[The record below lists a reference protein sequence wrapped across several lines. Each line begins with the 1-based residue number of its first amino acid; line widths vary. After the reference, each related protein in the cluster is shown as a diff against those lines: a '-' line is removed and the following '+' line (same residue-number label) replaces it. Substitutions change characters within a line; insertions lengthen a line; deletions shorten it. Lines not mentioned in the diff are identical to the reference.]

1 VFLLHDKMKRST
13 MMLLFCLSILSTVA
27 FHPAFHPSNRAKT
40 VLQMGF
46 GSFVK
51 KRILGKGDDNEKDE
65 FDDVTPPSQP
75 TSQQDLTP
83 TIIPPQEERTPP
95 PTVTKSPRKPYPGA
109 ETAQDRINRV
119 KQGKMTDEEKQ
130 RFLATTLKNVAS
142 SGAKTA
148 GGGPYR
154 QPIPDGGP
162 SPPRVTRSSATP
174 FPKDSMLREVVTGR
188 RDPKAENEWAMSNK
202 KKKEYFEMV
211 TNPNRFNTFNAL
223 PNVNPAT
230 PTNPAPTQTP
240 VYSRYDT
247 GYSNSEIP
255 WESSLPTATPIPAKP
270 MSPPPVFDP
279 NDSNHL
285 AARLEA
291 HAMAEEK
298 RQQEARRLMEQQRE
312 EDLRRQAQ
320 FQREREEEMMK
331 REAEAIRKREEAL
344 EIARQQ
350 EARQR
355 EEERLRLEQMMKA
368 QEDFWA
374 KKLQNE
380 RQRKSVPKE
389 QKIEPDVQDE
399 DKFEPEM
406 ISEDDAVMESQEFSV
421 S

>member
-1 VFLLHDKMKRST
+1 M
-13 MMLLFCLSILSTVA
+13 CLSISCSIA
-27 FHPAFHPSNRAKT
+27 FHPVVYPSNKVNT
-40 VLQMGF
+40 VLKMGF

-51 KRILGKGDDNEKDE
+51 KRLLGKGDDSQNDE
-65 FDDVTPPSQP
+65 YDDVTPPSQP
-75 TSQQDLTP
+75 ISQDLP
-83 TIIPPQEERTPP
+83 SANNNPPQVERTPP
-95 PTVTKSPRKPYPGA
+95 PKVNNSPRKPYPGA

-142 SGAKTA
+142 SGARTS
-148 GGGPYR
+148 GEPFR
-154 QPIPDGGP
+154 QPIPEGGP
-162 SPPRVTRSSATP
+162 APPRVTRSSATP

-202 KKKEYFEMV
+202 KKREYFEMV

-223 PNVNPAT
+223 PNVNPST
-230 PTNPAPTQTP
+230 PGNPASAQNPTYQ
-240 VYSRYDT
+240 RYDSDYT
-247 GYSNSEIP
+247 DSDIP
-255 WESSLPTATPIPAKP
+255 WESSLPTAPPIPAQP

-279 NDSNHL
+279 QDSNHL

-298 RQQEARRLMEQQRE
+298 RQQEARRFMEQQRE
-312 EDLRRQAQ
+312 EELRRQAQ

-368 QEDFWA
+368 QEEYWA
-374 KKLQNE
+374 KKLQSE
-380 RQRKSVPKE
+380 RQRKSETIVSKE
-389 QKIEPDVQDE
+389 QCAEPDIQDE
-399 DKFEPEM
+399 DKFEQEM
-406 ISEDDAVMESQEFSV
+406 IIQDETVMESQEFSV